1 MKINRDLKSF
11 FQQGSLMVEVIVVV
25 SIVTVSI
32 LVALTVAQ
40 KSIYLARQ
48 SLHHSQSAFL
58 LEEGAEAV
66 KVIRDN
72 AWSGISSLTLSTDYY
87 LSFSGGTWTTWT
99 LSTTPSQVGAFTR
112 RIVFSSAYRDAN
124 QDLAPSGTLDDQT
137 RLVTVTVSWTEGAQT
152 LSKTLQFYLT
162 DLFS

>member
-87 LSFSGGTWTTWT
+87 LSFSGDTWT

>member
-87 LSFSGGTWTTWT
+87 LSFSGDTWT

-124 QDLAPSGTLDDQT
+124 QDLALSGTLDDQT
-137 RLVTVTVSWTEGAQT
+137 RLVTVTVSWTEGTQT